1 MARRVGVR
9 GAEPIGYVQ
18 ETGQSRSVAWP
29 EPADRREAIR
39 VYKDSCPA
47 PWTSKSS
54 PGIGRHLAAAAR
66 ITSCVGKGVPLAVLI
81 CIVP

>member
-9 GAEPIGYVQ
+9 GAEPIGYAQ
-18 ETGQSRSVAWP
+18 ETGQSRSVALP
-29 EPADRREAIR
+29 EPADQREAIR
-39 VYKDSCPA
+39 VYKGSCPA

-81 CIVP
+81 CFVP